1 VTYGILGLGS
11 IGTRHARNLVS
22 LDYDVIGF
30 DPSPDAHARGI
41 TQTQSRTEV
50 LEKSNAVIICSPNAH
65 HLDDLC
71 DAITAGC
78 HVFIEKPLAHTT
90 VGVKQLLDDAAARG
104 LTIFAGLN
112 LRFHPAVGAAKSLI
126 EDGALGNPLWAAF
139 QSSHWLPDWRPGQ
152 DYRQGYTADPKTG
165 GVLFD
170 IIHEFDLANHLLG
183 PAETLF
189 ATARNTSIL
198 DIPSEDCADVV
209 LGHQSGIRSVLHL
222 DYVTRPP
229 RRTVEIGGEKGILRL
244 DLIKRETVLT
254 DNDNNQRHHKTFS
267 ETSSA
272 DDYVDEM
279 KAFVEC
285 VNGKASPPSDGYEAL
300 AVLEQVIAARK
311 QCGLPEA

>member
-1 VTYGILGLGS
+1 MSYGILGLGS
-11 IGTRHARNLVS
+11 IGSRHARNLLS
-22 LDYDVIGF
+22 LDGDVIAF
-30 DPSPDAHARGI
+30 DPSPDVEAGGI
-41 TQTQSRTEV
+41 TQTQSRAEV

-65 HLDDLC
+65 HLDDLR
-71 DAITAGC
+71 DAIAAEC
-78 HVFIEKPLAHTT
+78 HVFIEKPLAHTA
-90 VGVKQLLDDAAARG
+90 VGVKELLDDAAAKN
-104 LTIFAGLN
+104 LVVFAGLN
-112 LRFHPAVGAAKSLI
+112 LRFHPAVVAAKALI
-126 EDGALGNPLWAAF
+126 EDGALGQPLWAAF
-139 QSSHWLPDWRPGQ
+139 QSSHWLPDWRPAQ

-183 PAETLF
+183 EAKTLF
-189 ATARNTSIL
+189 ATARNTGI
-198 DIPSEDCADVV
+198 IEIASEDCADVV
-209 LGHQSGIRSVLHL
+209 LGHQSGVRSALHL

-229 RRTVEIGGEKGILRL
+229 RRTVEIGGEKGVLRL
-244 DLIKRETVLT
+244 DLINRETVLT

-285 VNGKASPPSDGYEAL
+285 VNGKASPPSNGYEAL
-300 AVLEQVIAARK
+300 AVLEQVITARK